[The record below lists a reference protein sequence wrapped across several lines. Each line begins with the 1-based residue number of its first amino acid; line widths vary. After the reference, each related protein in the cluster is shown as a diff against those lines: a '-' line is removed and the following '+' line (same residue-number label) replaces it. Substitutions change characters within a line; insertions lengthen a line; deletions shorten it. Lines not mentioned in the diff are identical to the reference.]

1 MQHCYGVNKIEI
13 SSVGLTTFE
22 YFGKVKEFTF
32 IDVGYLERVHLS
44 FHLPFE
50 NGTKYMFNGLANDL
64 PQLQILSLDL
74 WTHEVLPVPASI
86 SRFCY
91 LKQLELFV
99 SFSFDEDL
107 LFLAPILDAC
117 PILQKFHL
125 TFLSRLLP
133 KGPRR
138 ELPTRSSRE
147 QQYSKLVHFQL
158 TEIEVHGFNGAPN
171 EVEIIIYLLNN
182 VVSLERMILNPG
194 MRSYLGGGQWRRT
207 RHLDLPWTEEEREEA
222 YDLLRKENFSS
233 PAKLILL

>member
-1 MQHCYGVNKIEI
+1 M
-13 SSVGLTTFE
+13 
-22 YFGKVKEFTF
+22 
-32 IDVGYLERVHLS
+32 
-44 FHLPFE
+44 
-50 NGTKYMFNGLANDL
+50 
-64 PQLQILSLDL
+64 
-74 WTHEVLPVPASI
+74 PASI

-182 VVSLERMILNPG
+182 VFSLERMILNPG